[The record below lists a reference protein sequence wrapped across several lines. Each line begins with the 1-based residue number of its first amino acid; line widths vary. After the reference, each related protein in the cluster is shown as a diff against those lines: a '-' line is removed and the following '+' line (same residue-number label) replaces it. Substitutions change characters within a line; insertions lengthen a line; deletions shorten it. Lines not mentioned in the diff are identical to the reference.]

1 MTKGEREICVTR
13 LCYLVKIDSRH
24 VDRRTSVI
32 FSKTGEIYRWRD
44 IPDRKTEAL
53 DVVAIHHTAIS
64 QKQRY
69 IGRS

>member
-1 MTKGEREICVTR
+1 MREACVTR

-32 FSKTGEIYRWRD
+32 FFQNKGVYRWRD
-44 IPDRKTEAL
+44 ILDRKTEAL
-53 DVVAIHHTAIS
+53 DMVAIHHTAIS